1 MIASTIL
8 VVDDEDSVRLVVGRM
23 LRARGFGLIEARD
36 GREALQLV
44 QQRERP
50 PDLILSDVVMPLLTG
65 GELARKIHAERP
77 EQRILLMSAHAPDVL
92 LRRGLYAEHLPFLQK
107 PFTVEQLILAVR
119 AALS

>member
-1 MIASTIL
+1 MTASTIL

-44 QQRERP
+44 QHREQP

-77 EQRILLMSAHAPDVL
+77 QQRILLMSAHAPDVL

-107 PFTVEQLILAVR
+107 PFTVE
-119 AALS
+119 